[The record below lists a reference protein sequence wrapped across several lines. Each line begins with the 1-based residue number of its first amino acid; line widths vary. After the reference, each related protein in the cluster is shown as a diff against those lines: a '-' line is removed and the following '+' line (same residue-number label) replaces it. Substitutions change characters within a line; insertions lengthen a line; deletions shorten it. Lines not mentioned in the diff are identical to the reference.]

1 MLGILFSRSKILLKD
16 KPPNKRLFCCNP
28 LSICATMALMETKR
42 HNLYLPLELYEKL
55 QFLADKD
62 LRTFNKE
69 CVFLLTQIVEMHRDE
84 LIDFEQEK
92 KEDE

>member
-1 MLGILFSRSKILLKD
+1 
-16 KPPNKRLFCCNP
+16 
-28 LSICATMALMETKR
+28 MALMETKR

-69 CVFLLTQIVEMHRDE
+69 CVFLLAQVVEMHRDE

-92 KEDE
+92 KQHG

>member
-1 MLGILFSRSKILLKD
+1 
-16 KPPNKRLFCCNP
+16 
-28 LSICATMALMETKR
+28 MALMETKR

-69 CVFLLTQIVEMHRDE
+69 CVFLLGQIVEQRRDD
-84 LIDFEQEK
+84 LLDFYQENK
-92 KEDE
+92 NDGKET